1 MNSFNNSRLLVRYSM
16 NSFSGLRLLG
26 LVLDLALV
34 NLFIRL
40 RDIYN

>member
-1 MNSFNNSRLLVRYSM
+1 VRYSI
-16 NSFSGLRLLG
+16 NSFSGLGLLE
-26 LVLDLALV
+26 LILDLALV